1 MDFSNVHVVCVGNTT
16 LDRVWLVNQ
25 LPVGGGKFRAN
36 DYLEVG
42 GGMAANAAVAVARL
56 GGQASYW
63 GRAGLDTAGH
73 TMLAELNQYGV
84 DTSQFR
90 LVQGGRSSVSSILVS
105 EDGERSIVNF
115 RGRDIP
121 ADASWLPVDT
131 IKTAQAVHGD
141 VRWPE
146 GAALA
151 FSAARALG
159 VPTVLDGE
167 IADEADFATLLP
179 LVDHA
184 IFSEPGLRAFMHG
197 KADVADELTFLLGLQ
212 RARDLGCK
220 VAAVT
225 RGARG
230 TVWLDSAGAH
240 AQAAFAVKVVDTTGA
255 GDVFHGAYALAI
267 GAGLPIIEA
276 MRLASAV
283 AALKCTRKGCRAGI
297 PVWADVERLLA
308 SEGCAQAQPPR
319 SK

>member
-1 MDFSNVHVVCVGNTT
+1 MDFSKVHVVCVGNTT

-25 LPVGGGKFRAN
+25 LPVGGGKFRAT
-36 DYLEVG
+36 DYLELG

-121 ADASWLPVDT
+121 SDASWLPVET
-131 IKTAQAVHGD
+131 INTAQAVHGD
-141 VRWPE
+141 VRWVE
-146 GAALA
+146 GAARA
-151 FSAARALG
+151 FSAARKLG
-159 VPTVLDGE
+159 LPTVLDGE
-167 IADEADFATLLP
+167 IAEEEEFATLLP

-184 IFSEPGLRAFMHG
+184 IFSEPGLRAFM
-197 KADVADELTFLLGLQ
+197 KSSKDDVPDELTSLLGLQ

-225 RGARG
+225 RGAKG
-230 TVWLDSAGAH
+230 TVWLDSSGVH
-240 AQAAFAVKVVDTTGA
+240 AQAAFTVKVVDTTGA

-267 GAGLPIIEA
+267 GAGLSIIEA

-297 PVWADVERLLA
+297 PVWPDVERLLA
-308 SEGCAQAQPPR
+308 SERCA
-319 SK
+319 